1 MTAKDCDQL
10 QLLIQAELDGE
21 LDAAEVATLL
31 AHLDTCPGCTGFREE
46 LGQLSARLR
55 GGLTRHTAP
64 AALRSAVA
72 AQLPAQAAVPT
83 PRQPRWRGGSQAASF
98 GAGLAVAAAAAWL
111 IVLPA
116 RQDAFSDLVNAHIRA
131 LQPGHLMDVES
142 TDQHTVKPWFDGRL
156 DFAPSVPNLAAAG
169 FPLIGGRL
177 DYLDG
182 HAVGALVYRRGKHL
196 IDVFVRPGGHAGSAA
211 LQGYNVVGWDR
222 DGMAYEAVSDLNTA
236 ELTDFAHLMRAS
248 P

>member
-1 MTAKDCDQL
+1 MTTQECDRL

-21 LDAAEVATLL
+21 LDAAEAATLL
-31 AHLDTCPGCTGFREE
+31 AHLDTCPGCAQLRDEV
-46 LGQLSARLR
+46 GQLSAHLR
-55 GGLTRHTAP
+55 GGGLTRHAAP
-64 AALRSAVA
+64 AALRAAVA
-72 AQLPAQAAVPT
+72 ARLLGQAAIPVP
-83 PRQPRWRGGSQAASF
+83 RRWRGGSQAASF

-116 RQDAFSDLVNAHIRA
+116 RDDGVPDLVNAHIRA

-156 DFAPSVPNLAAAG
+156 DFAPTVPNLAAAG

-182 HAVGALVYRRGKHL
+182 RAVAALVYRRDKHL
-196 IDVFVRPGGHAGSAA
+196 INVFVRPGEHAESAA
-211 LQGYNVVGWDR
+211 LHGYNVIGWVR
-222 DGMAYEAVSDLNTA
+222 SGMEYEAVSDLNTA
-236 ELTDFAHLMRAS
+236 ELTQFAHLMLVS

>member
-1 MTAKDCDQL
+1 MIAQECDRL

-21 LDAAEVATLL
+21 LDAAEASALL
-31 AHLDTCPGCTGFREE
+31 THMDSCPSCTGLREE
-46 LGQLSARLR
+46 LGQLSARMR
-55 GGLTRHTAP
+55 GGMLTRHVAP
-64 AALRSAVA
+64 AALRAAVA
-72 AQLPAQAAVPT
+72 AQLPAQPVP
-83 PRQPRWRGGSQAASF
+83 RRRWRGGSQAASF

-111 IVLPA
+111 IVLPP
-116 RQDAFSDLVNAHIRA
+116 RHDAVAGLVDAHIRA
-131 LQPGHLMDVES
+131 LQPGHLMDVVS

-156 DFAPSVPNLAAAG
+156 DFAPAVPNLAAAG

-182 HAVGALVYRRGKHL
+182 RAVAALVYRRDKHV
-196 IDVFVRPGGHAGSAA
+196 IDVFVRPGGHAGLAA
-211 LQGYNVVGWDR
+211 LQGYNVVGWNK
-222 DGMAYEAVSDLNTA
+222 DGMAYQAVSDLNTA

>member
-1 MTAKDCDQL
+1 MTANECEQL

-21 LDAAEVATLL
+21 LDAAEVATML
-31 AHLDTCPGCTGFREE
+31 AHLENCTGCTGLREE
-46 LGQLSARLR
+46 LGQLSTRLR
-55 GGLTRHTAP
+55 GGLTRHAAP
-64 AALRSAVA
+64 AALRAAVA
-72 AQLPAQAAVPT
+72 AQLPAQPVIAT

-98 GAGLAVAAAAAWL
+98 AAGLAVAAAAAWL

-116 RQDAFSDLVNAHIRA
+116 REDAIPDLVNAHIRA
-131 LQPGHLMDVES
+131 LQPGHLTDVES

-156 DFAPSVPNLAAAG
+156 DFAPSVPDLAAAG
-169 FPLIGGRL
+169 YPLIGGRL
-177 DYLDG
+177 EYLDG
-182 HAVGALVYRRGKHL
+182 RAVAALVYQRRKHL
-196 IDVFVRPGGHAGSAA
+196 VDVFVRPGGQAESAT

-236 ELTDFAHLMRAS
+236 ELTDFAHLMRVS